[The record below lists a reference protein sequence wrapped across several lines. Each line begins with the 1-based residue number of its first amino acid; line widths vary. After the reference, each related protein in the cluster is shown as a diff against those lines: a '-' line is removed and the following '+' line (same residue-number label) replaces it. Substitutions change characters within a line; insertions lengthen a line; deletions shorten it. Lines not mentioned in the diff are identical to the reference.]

1 MNVIIIVILG
11 AVFTI
16 LTIIIAALQK
26 INDKHFKSICELYCK
41 KYKELPMGVSI
52 LYESGPFTS
61 RVGYSVKTGFI
72 FIPLVFGRPSNLSSN
87 NEDVHFM
94 RSLDPKLTYTFK
106 LEFYLSIVC
115 VLIFTVM
122 STMIYAYDL

>member
-1 MNVIIIVILG
+1 MAIVIILILG
-11 AVFTI
+11 ALFTV

-26 INDKHFKSICELYCK
+26 INNKHFKSICDLYCK

-72 FIPLVFGRPSNLSSN
+72 FIPLMFGRPSNLSSN
-87 NEDVHFM
+87 SEDVHFM
-94 RSLDPKLTYTFK
+94 RNLDPKLTYTFK

-115 VLIFTVM
+115 ALIFTIM
-122 STMIYAYDL
+122 GGMIYFYDL